1 MKKDHTSNQNELQ
14 RLTDNLNVLRQ
25 IKFRYES
32 KVFQYNM
39 SAEYFA
45 VLLQEIS
52 TKKVQFLSFYAEMPD
67 SWVEPYNNE
76 VQAKYA
82 ELKKAYKETAEYFSE
97 LHTMATDKMREAE
110 ILQPTKPTLNPNALT
125 FTDYFIKKPK
135 KADQLKEYLTTLRG
149 KDMACAIFIIDQNG
163 GNINKE
169 RKKFINTFKYEITM
183 QGINSYFRDSKN
195 GYELKFP
202 HKDDHNFK
210 RIENQILKFL

>member
-14 RLTDNLNVLRQ
+14 RLTTNLNALRQ
-25 IKFRYES
+25 IKFRYEN

-39 SAEYFA
+39 SAEYFK
-45 VLLQEIS
+45 VLLQKIS

-67 SWVEPYNNE
+67 SWVEPYNNDVKE
-76 VQAKYA
+76 KYA
-82 ELKKAYKETAEYFSE
+82 ELKKAFKETAEYFTE

-110 ILQPTKPTLNPNALT
+110 ISQPTKPTNQNKLT
-125 FTDYFIKKPK
+125 FTDYFLKKPK
-135 KADQLKEYLTTLRG
+135 KADQLKEYLTTLSG

-169 RKKFINTFKYEITM
+169 RKKFINTFKDEITM
-183 QGINSYFRDSKN
+183 QGINGYFKDSKN
-195 GYELKFP
+195 GYELKFS

-210 RIENQILKFL
+210 RIENQVLKFL